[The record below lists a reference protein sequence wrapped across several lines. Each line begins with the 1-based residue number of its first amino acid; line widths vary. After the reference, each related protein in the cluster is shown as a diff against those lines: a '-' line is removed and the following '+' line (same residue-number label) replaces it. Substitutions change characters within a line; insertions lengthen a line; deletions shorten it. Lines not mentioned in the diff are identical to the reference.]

1 MDVMNIYLVV
11 AFSALVPIGLLFL
24 LLYRTLSSRQ
34 SRDIAFGQ
42 YSEVPPNKYRP
53 MERLLREEDFRFLAG
68 QPGFSPKVGRR
79 FRAER
84 RRIFRGYLRH
94 LRTDFRGMSQTVQ
107 ALMVHASDDRRDLAI
122 AVIRLR
128 LLFAVGML
136 AIETRLLLHT
146 VGVGT
151 VDVSGLVESFETMQ
165 AQIRLLL
172 ATPQAAVSAI

>member
-1 MDVMNIYLVV
+1 MHIFLIV
-11 AFSALVPIGLLFL
+11 ALSALPLIGFVFLFV
-24 LLYRTLSSRQ
+24 YRTLSSRQ
-34 SRDIAFGQ
+34 SSEISLGQ
-42 YSEVPPNKYRP
+42 YSEPSPNKYRP
-53 MERLLREEDFRFLAG
+53 MERLLREDDFRFLAG
-68 QPGFSPKVGRR
+68 QPGFSPKMGRR